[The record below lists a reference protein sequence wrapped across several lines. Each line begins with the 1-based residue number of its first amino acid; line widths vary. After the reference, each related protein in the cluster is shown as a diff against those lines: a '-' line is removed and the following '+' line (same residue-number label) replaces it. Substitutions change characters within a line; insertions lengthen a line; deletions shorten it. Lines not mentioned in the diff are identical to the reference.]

1 MHVPAVPRIGER
13 DHAPRTRSRSL
24 EERFHIRV
32 TTDDAVECD
41 DIGVRQGACDR
52 GEVAEDELSGDGGVT
67 RGEVAP
73 RGLEI
78 SRRRVRERD
87 AGQAGAGEFHRDHSN
102 PTADVEE
109 VEPLKRPAA
118 EFREKDSRGSVWTAA
133 LIAAQITLRLL
144 RIEVGG
150 RSTWAGAT
158 RHSANLDGGEGNR
171 YEC

>member
-1 MHVPAVPRIGER
+1 
-13 DHAPRTRSRSL
+13 
-24 EERFHIRV
+24 
-32 TTDDAVECD
+32 
-41 DIGVRQGACDR
+41 
-52 GEVAEDELSGDGGVT
+52 LSGDGGVT

-109 VEPLKRPAA
+109 VEPLQRPAA
-118 EFREKDSRGSVWTAA
+118 EFREKDSRGSVRTAA

-150 RSTWAGAT
+150 RSTRASAT
-158 RHSANLDGGEGNR
+158 RHAANLDGGEGNR